1 MNSVAVLYARVSSA
15 DQAENFSISAQ
26 IKSLHE
32 YAKKNNYKIIKEFID
47 VETAK
52 RAGRKEF
59 TAMLKFI
66 KEQPAGVQV
75 LVEKTDRLLRNITD
89 YATLDNLILHNN
101 LTVHLIKEN
110 AILHKDS
117 RSNEKFIF
125 GIKALMAKNYVD
137 NLSEEVKKGMDE
149 KASQGVYP
157 SVVCWG
163 YTNVRENG
171 KSIIK
176 VDPQAAPYIIK
187 MFELFA
193 SGIYSLRT
201 LREKMLADGMIYKG
215 GKKFYLSTLLTILHN
230 EFYTG
235 IFIWKGKR
243 YENATHEPLISKELF
258 QRVQNVL
265 TGPPKSKS
273 RKGLFPFTNLI
284 TCGLCGC
291 KFTADIKKE
300 KYCYY
305 KCTGSK
311 GRCKQDYLKQEE
323 VDNLFFDLFTKIH
336 ITEEVKNI
344 IIQTLREI
352 FKDKIAYHNNAV
364 DQLHQHIKRLQNRI
378 DQAYLDK
385 LDRKITEEFWQ
396 SKTTEWSTE
405 KENLMIK
412 LSAMQKTDMHFVE
425 NAEFILEL
433 ARNAAQMFKTASVEK
448 KRRIVNILTSN
459 CIYKDGNI
467 DVELKPVFG
476 LILNSVQTKEW
487 CAW

>member
-1 MNSVAVLYARVSSA
+1 MNTTLIYARVSSA
-15 DQAENFSISAQ
+15 EQAENFSIPAQ

-32 YAKKNNYKIIKEFID
+32 YAQKNNYKIIKEFID

-66 KEQPAGVQV
+66 KEQPAGIQI

-89 YATLDNLILHNN
+89 YATLDTLILNN
-101 LTVHLIKEN
+101 DLTVHLIKEN
-110 AILHKDS
+110 TILHKDS

-137 NLSEEVKKGMDE
+137 NLSEEVKKGMTE
-149 KASQGVYP
+149 KASQGIYP
-157 SVVCWG
+157 SIVCWG

-176 VDPQAAPYIIK
+176 VDPQAAAYIIK

-193 SGIYSLRT
+193 SGTYSLRT
-201 LREKMLADGMIYKG
+201 LRQKMLADGMIYRS

-235 IFIWKGKR
+235 IFTWKGKR

-265 TGPPKSKS
+265 NGPSKSKS

-284 TCGLCGC
+284 ICGLCGC
-291 KFTADIKKE
+291 KFTAEIKKE
-300 KYCYY
+300 KHCYY
-305 KCTGSK
+305 RCTGSK

-323 VDNLFFDLFTKIH
+323 VDNLFFELFTKIH
-336 ITEEVKNI
+336 ITEEVKTI
-344 IIQTLREI
+344 ILQTLREI
-352 FKDKIAYHNNAV
+352 YKDKIAYHNNSI
-364 DQLHQHIKRLQNRI
+364 DQLNQQIKRLQTRI
-378 DQAYLDK
+378 DQTYLDK
-385 LDRKITEEFWQ
+385 LDSKITEEFWQ
-396 SKTTEWSTE
+396 SKTNEWLSE

-412 LSAMQKTDMHFVE
+412 LAATQKADIHFLE

-433 ARNAAQMFKTASVEK
+433 AKNAAQMFKTASVEK

-459 CIYKDGNI
+459 CVYKDGNI

-476 LILNSVQTKEW
+476 LILNSAKTQDW